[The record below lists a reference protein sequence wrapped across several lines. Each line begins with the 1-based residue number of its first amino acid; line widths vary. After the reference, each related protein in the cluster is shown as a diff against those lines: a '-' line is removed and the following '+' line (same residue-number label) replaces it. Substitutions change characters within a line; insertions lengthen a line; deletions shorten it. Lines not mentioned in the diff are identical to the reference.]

1 MKKLLIALTAF
12 LLTAATA
19 SADEVVVKDF
29 TIKQGGTAVVEIELN
44 NPNETYTAFQMD
56 MLLPEGITLATGED
70 GEALIENGSRLGS
83 GHTIACTAI
92 EGGVRLV
99 CVAAMSDA
107 ISGTGGALCTITL
120 QANRTVAAGQ
130 SYEGELVDVYFT
142 TLETARNRQLDDASF
157 SITVES
163 GSQPGDLDA
172 DGDFDQMDLS
182 KLVNIVLNKEAD
194 YDHHAAD
201 VNQDNKVDIADVT
214 ALVNLIH
221 E

>member
-1 MKKLLIALTAF
+1 
-12 LLTAATA
+12 
-19 SADEVVVKDF
+19 
-29 TIKQGGTAVVEIELN
+29 
-44 NPNETYTAFQMD
+44 
-56 MLLPEGITLATGED
+56 
-70 GEALIENGSRLGS
+70 
-83 GHTIACTAI
+83 
-92 EGGVRLV
+92 
-99 CVAAMSDA
+99 MS
-107 ISGTGGALCTITL
+107 
-120 QANRTVAAGQ
+120 
-130 SYEGELVDVYFT
+130 EGELVDVYFT

-163 GSQPGDLDA
+163 GSQPGDLDG

-194 YDHHAAD
+194 YDHNAAD